1 MNATLPASWRVFS
14 NRYGVNGDVGRLID
28 GSGLVNDIAPLLHPF
43 LDRIESVSPDAQ
55 RSNEARTVL
64 TRLPD
69 MRRLTRR
76 ARHSDSISRS
86 DPPRRYSSGPL
97 DLERQNGA
105 VDDSSLAA
113 GLSALEAGRWM
124 DARIAFESALAA
136 GESGEAYFGL
146 ATALWWLGDSNAS
159 VGHASRAYVLFRE
172 ASNVESAV
180 QCAVW
185 LGITYKANF
194 ANFAAANGWIGRAE
208 RLLAPLEPG
217 LLHGWVYVARA
228 YRMPDLVAAETL
240 SVPAVELGRVAGDAD
255 LELVAMSQLGL
266 IRVGQG
272 HVAEGFAL
280 IDEAMAAAL
289 AGERSNLDT
298 VVYTCCDMLNAC
310 ELASDLERAAQWC
323 RVADEFVE
331 NYGCP
336 FLYAECRLYYGSV
349 LVAKG
354 RWDDADRELTAGV
367 RITAGTCPGLH
378 ARALTRLARLRVRQG
393 RLEDAALLLSG
404 VDVDGE
410 AEAMLSLAAM
420 LIARGDTQAASRQLE
435 DRLQHIAEHRF
446 HLATALDLLVDACLR
461 HGDVETAGAA
471 ADRLGHVVGGDKH
484 SPQLTALAACARGRV
499 LIAQNA
505 PEAAAA
511 ELNSAVATLSRLEL
525 PFERAHAQYDL
536 GRALV
541 DTSREAAIDHLRRSL
556 TGFEELGAALDADRV
571 AAFLRTLGVPARTG
585 AKGAGQ
591 LTDREQQVLRL
602 LSAGLSNP
610 EIAQRLHIS
619 RKTAAHH
626 VSHILTKLNLRNRA
640 EIVAYAMRETAEH
653 H

>member
-1 MNATLPASWRVFS
+1 MVRWR
-14 NRYGVNGDVGRLID
+14 I
-28 GSGLVNDIAPLLHPF
+28 
-43 LDRIESVSPDAQ
+43 
-55 RSNEARTVL
+55 
-64 TRLPD
+64 
-69 MRRLTRR
+69 
-76 ARHSDSISRS
+76 
-86 DPPRRYSSGPL
+86 
-97 DLERQNGA
+97 
-105 VDDSSLAA
+105 SSLAA
-113 GLSALEAGRWM
+113 GFSALEAGRWA
-124 DARIAFESALAA
+124 DARGVFESALAA
-136 GESGEAYFGL
+136 GESAEACLGL
-146 ATALWWLGDSNAS
+146 ATALWWLGDSHAS

-172 ASNVESAV
+172 ASNVEGAV

-208 RLLAPLEPG
+208 RLLTPLEPG

-228 YRMPDLVAAETL
+228 YRMADLDAAETL
-240 SVPAVELGRVAGDAD
+240 TVRAVELGRVGGDAD
-255 LELVAMSQLGL
+255 LELGAMSQLGL

-272 HVAEGFAL
+272 RVAEGFAL

-323 RVADEFVE
+323 RVADEFVDS
-331 NYGCP
+331 YGCP

-349 LVAKG
+349 LLAKG
-354 RWDDADRELTAGV
+354 RWEDADRELTAGV
-367 RITAGTCPGLH
+367 RITAGACPGLH

-393 RLEDAALLLSG
+393 RLEDAAHILAG

-420 LIARGDTQAASRQLE
+420 LIARGDAQAASRQLE
-435 DRLQHIAEHRF
+435 ERLQLVAEHRF
-446 HLATALDLLVDACLR
+446 HLAAALDLLIDACLR
-461 HGDVETAGAA
+461 NGDVQTAATA
-471 ADRLGHVVGGDKH
+471 ADRLSDVVGGAH
-484 SPQLTALAACARGRV
+484 SHQLAALAASARGRV
-499 LIAQNA
+499 LIAQGA
-505 PEAAAA
+505 TEAAAT
-511 ELNSAVATLSRLEL
+511 ELRSAVATLSRLEL
-525 PFERAHAQYDL
+525 PFELAHAQHDL

-541 DTSREAAIDHLRRSL
+541 DTSRDAAIDHLRRSL
-556 TGFEELGAALDADRV
+556 TGFEELGAVLDADRV

-585 AKGAGQ
+585 AKGGGQ

-610 EIAQRLHIS
+610 EIAQRLHVS

-640 EIVAYAMRETAEH
+640 EIVAYAMRESAQH